1 MITAL
6 LALNYTL
13 FMQQPS
19 VMPPRRVFTSAPK
32 LDEEARR
39 RSEAAT
45 QQLMQNYNGQP
56 NVGIKLMSKMGYGVA
71 GELCSVWHVTVYH
84 TVTSHQ
90 LPHGFGNQPLLK
102 VVSCTLSIPACGSMI
117 WALGKQNC
125 EQNTTQACWTIQ
137 THVSQASEA
146 QRI

>member
-1 MITAL
+1 MCNDAVIWEL
-6 LALNYTL
+6 YDHCPLGPETL
-13 FMQQPS
+13 PVLMQQPS

-71 GELCSVWHVTVYH
+71 GELCSVWHVTIYH

-90 LPHGFGNQPLLK
+90 LPDGFGN
-102 VVSCTLSIPACGSMI
+102 
-117 WALGKQNC
+117 
-125 EQNTTQACWTIQ
+125 
-137 THVSQASEA
+137 
-146 QRI
+146 

>member
-1 MITAL
+1 
-6 LALNYTL
+6 
-13 FMQQPS
+13 
-19 VMPPRRVFTSAPK
+19 MPPRRVFTSAPK

-71 GELCSVWHVTVYH
+71 GELCTVWRVTVYH

-90 LPHGFGNQPLLK
+90 LPDGSVAPVSAIGC
-102 VVSCTLSIPACGSMI
+102 VVHKEHTSM
-117 WALGKQNC
+117 C
-125 EQNTTQACWTIQ
+125 
-137 THVSQASEA
+137 
-146 QRI
+146 